1 MIFGSV
7 PAHLRFGSC
16 GSFSFTGS
24 MTPRFVPVRVNSCR
38 FLQCFYLMH
47 TRLPLLIF
55 SSDIESSKPS
65 LRSKAVPQLGIH
77 AKSFCSWAFTA
88 FGASVQRSS
97 TSCPLWNRSM
107 GPLQLQILALCAI
120 QVWSLRPWAK
130 EHWKCR
136 NRRHMEPS
144 QIIIYNTYIY
154 IYTYVIN
161 YICTYIITYYIIYNH
176 IIDNIYIYMVHR
188 HLYIELI

>member
-24 MTPRFVPVRVNSCR
+24 MTPRFVPVRVNSCW
-38 FLQCFYLMH
+38 FLQCFYLTH

-55 SSDIESSKPS
+55 SSLNIESSKPS
-65 LRSKAVPQLGIH
+65 LRSKAVAQLGIH

-120 QVWSLRPWAK
+120 QVWSVRAWAK
-130 EHWKCR
+130 EHRKCR

-144 QIIIYNTYIY
+144 QIIIYNTYNIY
-154 IYTYVIN
+154 IYTY
-161 YICTYIITYYIIYNH
+161 
-176 IIDNIYIYMVHR
+176 IYIYIHMW
-188 HLYIELI
+188 LIIYAHI